1 MKNILLTIQYDGT
14 NYSGWQKQ
22 EGVVTIQ
29 QTMETALKEICGGN
43 VELFASG
50 RTDAG
55 VHAYAQMA
63 NFTYDGNIPTHKIAY
78 AINSKLPDDIKV
90 LKGVEVNEN
99 FHARFSAKRKT
110 YLYKLYLSEQ
120 PLPLKERNYL
130 RIKYDFDFIS
140 VIRAVRYFVGVHDFA
155 AFTTA
160 VDKREKETTR
170 KIFSLKVLK
179 KPDNEI
185 FVYVTGSGFLHNM
198 VRIIVGTL
206 LEVGYGKIKP
216 KGIKQ
221 IIASKDRK
229 NAGSTVAAKG
239 LHLLK
244 VYY

>member
-1 MKNILLTIQYDGT
+1 MKNILLTIEYNGT

-22 EGVVTIQ
+22 EGVLTIQ
-29 QTMETALKEICGGN
+29 QTIENALKEICGCD

-63 NFTYDGNIPTHKIAY
+63 NFTYNGNIPTEKIAF

-90 LKGVEVNEN
+90 LKSVEVKDD

-120 PLPLKERNYL
+120 PLPLKEQNYL
-130 RIKYDFDFIS
+130 RIKYQFNLKS
-140 VIRAVRYFVGVHDFA
+140 VRRAARYFVGTHDFA

-160 VDKREKETTR
+160 IDKREKETTR
-170 KIFSLKVLK
+170 KIFSVKVFK
-179 KPDNEI
+179 KPDNEVFI
-185 FVYVTGSGFLHNM
+185 YVTGSGFLHNM

-216 KGIKQ
+216 SEIKQ
-221 IIASKDRK
+221 IIAQKERK
-229 NAGSTVAAKG
+229 NAGATAAAKG
-239 LHLLK
+239 LYLLK